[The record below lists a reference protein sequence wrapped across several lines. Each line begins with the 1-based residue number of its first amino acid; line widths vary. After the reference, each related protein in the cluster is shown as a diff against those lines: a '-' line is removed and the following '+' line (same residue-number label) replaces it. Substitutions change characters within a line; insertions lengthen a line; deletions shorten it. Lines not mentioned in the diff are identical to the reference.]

1 MTQIPATRVTGEGP
15 MGDKGPLDTLVR
27 VLALTACALLAVI
40 LAGTIWA
47 FATGS
52 AGNARASGAE
62 GRDSLS
68 SRELTGGKRGDPSPE
83 SLESADAEGK
93 TAVFADIG
101 VLRARTGDKGPVTVV
116 VTPYFPYPASDVAF
130 REELVSKTRSLRTA
144 MLDWFAMK
152 RVEELESLG
161 EAAVKKELLDRI
173 NARLT
178 LGRIETLYFSEYFVV
193 E

>member
-1 MTQIPATRVTGEGP
+1 
-15 MGDKGPLDTLVR
+15 MGDKGPLDTLIR
-27 VLALTACALLAVI
+27 VLALAACALFAVI
-40 LAGTIWA
+40 LAGTLWA

-52 AGNARASGAE
+52 VGKARDPVGE
-62 GRDSLS
+62 RRQSLS
-68 SRELTGGKRGDPSPE
+68 ARELAGDKRGDPSPE
-83 SLESADAEGK
+83 TLESADPAGK

-101 VLRARTGDKGPVTVV
+101 VLRARTGDSGPVTVV
-116 VTPYFPYPASDVAF
+116 VNPYFPYPASDLAF

-152 RVEELESLG
+152 RVDELESLG
-161 EAAVKKELLDRI
+161 EAAVKRELLDRI